1 MEQRAASQRREVFA
15 NWIASKEGLT
25 LYGELENAAPW
36 RTDINP
42 TWLPPEQVWQDGVKY
57 FDTYD
62 PDYVL
67 TQRLEARDFFASIL
81 K

>member
-1 MEQRAASQRREVFA
+1 VGRQALNAANVFA

-25 LYGELENAAPW
+25 LYGELENAAPV
-36 RTDINP
+36 RTDVDP
-42 TWLPPEQVWQDGVKY
+42 TWLPAEQVWQEGVKY

-62 PDYVL
+62 PDYAL
-67 TQRLEARDFFASIL
+67 TQRLEAPDFFASIL